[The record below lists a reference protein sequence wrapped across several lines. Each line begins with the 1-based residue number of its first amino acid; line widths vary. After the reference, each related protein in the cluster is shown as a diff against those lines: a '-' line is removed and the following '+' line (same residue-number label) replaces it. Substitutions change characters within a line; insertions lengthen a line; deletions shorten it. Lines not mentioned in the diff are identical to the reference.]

1 MTAPLPVPMASRW
14 VFLDLDGT
22 LLRPDQT
29 ISAPVAEAIG
39 RLRARVPVSIA
50 TGRER
55 LETIRFAADLELTA
69 LQICDGGA
77 VIFDMPE
84 GELRWSKPLGKPAV
98 DGVMKALRP
107 SGSLFFATHPD
118 GAYTNLDGEVAEL
131 PWVTTDP
138 AEAEGLG
145 FTRISALDLSER
157 AARTLAAELSR
168 LGLNTARAYLPYN
181 GLWAVDFTDPEANK
195 GTAVSRAAKWA
206 GVALSNCIA
215 IGDSFNDLPMLE
227 ACGVSIAM
235 GGAPPEVVAAA
246 DFRVP
251 SVEEDGLALAIDEFV
266 MPLLPRSPGSPGR
279 DG

>member
-1 MTAPLPVPMASRW
+1 MKATRPVPSAPQW
-14 VFLDLDGT
+14 VFIDLDGT

-29 ISAPVAEAIG
+29 ISAPVTEAIG
-39 RLRARVPVSIA
+39 RLKARVPVSIA

-55 LETIRFAADLELTA
+55 LETIRFAADLGLTA

-77 VIFDMPE
+77 VIFDMPD
-84 GELRWSKPLGKPAV
+84 GALRWSKPLGAPAV
-98 DGVMKALRP
+98 EAVMKALR
-107 SGSLFFATHPD
+107 STDSLFFATHPD

-145 FTRISALDLSER
+145 FTRISALDLSGR
-157 AARTLAAELSR
+157 AARSLAAELSR

-195 GTAVSRAAKWA
+195 GTAVGRTAEWA
-206 GVALSNCIA
+206 GVNLSDCIA

-227 ACGVSIAM
+227 ACGLAIAM

-246 DFRVP
+246 DFTVP
-251 SVEEDGLALAIDEFV
+251 SVEADGLVLAIDEFV
-266 MPLLPRSPGSPGR
+266 MPLLSG
-279 DG
+279 

>member
-1 MTAPLPVPMASRW
+1 MTTPRSVKW

-29 ISAPVAEAIG
+29 ISTPVAEAVG
-39 RLRARVPVSIA
+39 RLRQRVPVSIA

-77 VIFDMPE
+77 VIFDMPN
-84 GELRWSKPLGKPAV
+84 GDLRWSKPLGAPAV
-98 DGVMKALRP
+98 AGVMDALRS

-138 AEAEGLG
+138 GEAEGLA

-157 AARTLAAELSR
+157 EARSLAAELSR

-206 GVALSNCIA
+206 GVALSDCIA

-246 DFRVP
+246 DHAVP
-251 SVEEDGLALAIDEFV
+251 CVEQDGLALAIDEFV
-266 MPLLPRSPGSPGR
+266 LPLLPQLTGLSG
-279 DG
+279 